1 MSKMTQSNQRSNS
14 PADHADNVNR
24 CLKTAIDL
32 LSRREHSR
40 FELRRKLQQ
49 KPHAEGVDL
58 EPLLDQ
64 LAEANYQSEERYAE
78 SFVRSRILKGQGE
91 MKIRSQLLQRGVS
104 QYLANTAISKA
115 EVNWLELAERQRE
128 KRFGEA
134 YPHTRD
140 EQAKQS
146 RFLLSRGFPGHI
158 VREVTQ
164 G

>member
-1 MSKMTQSNQRSNS
+1 MTQSSRKRNS
-14 PADHADNVNR
+14 QTDADNINR

-40 FELRRKLQQ
+40 LELRQKLRQ

-64 LAEANYQSEERYAE
+64 LAEANYQSDERYAE
-78 SFVRSRILKGQGE
+78 SFVRSRVLKGQGE
-91 MKIRSQLLQRGVS
+91 MKIRQLLLQRGVAVS
-104 QYLANTAISKA
+104 LAEKSLAEA
-115 EVNWLELAERQRE
+115 EVNWWELAEQQRE
-128 KRFGEA
+128 KRFGPE
-134 YPHTRD
+134 YPTTRD
-140 EQAKQS
+140 EQVRQS

-164 G
+164 A

>member
-1 MSKMTQSNQRSNS
+1 MSQSSQKSDS
-14 PADHADNVNR
+14 QTDKINR
-24 CLKTAIDL
+24 CLRTAIDL

-40 FELRRKLQQ
+40 LELRRKIQQ

-64 LAEANYQSEERYAE
+64 LVEANYLSEERYAE
-78 SFVRSRILKGQGE
+78 SFVRSRVLKGQGE
-91 MKIRSQLLQRGVS
+91 LKIRQQLLQRGIS
-104 QYLANTAISKA
+104 QYLADSAICEA
-115 EVNWLELAERQRE
+115 DVNWWDLAERQRE

-134 YPHTRD
+134 YPQTID
-140 EQAKQS
+140 EQVKQS
-146 RFLLSRGFPGHI
+146 RFLLSRGFPSHI

>member
-1 MSKMTQSNQRSNS
+1 MSKMTQSKKPSNS
-14 PADHADNVNR
+14 QADNVNR

-40 FELRRKLQQ
+40 LELRRKLQL
-49 KPHAEGVDL
+49 KPYAEGVDL

-91 MKIRSQLLQRGVS
+91 LKIRSQLLQRGIS
-104 QYLANTAISKA
+104 QRLAETAIREA
-115 EVNWLELAERQRE
+115 EVNWWDLAETQRA

-134 YPHTRD
+134 YPKARD
-140 EQAKQS
+140 EQARQS
-146 RFLLSRGFPGHI
+146 RFLLSRGFPSHI

-164 G
+164 S